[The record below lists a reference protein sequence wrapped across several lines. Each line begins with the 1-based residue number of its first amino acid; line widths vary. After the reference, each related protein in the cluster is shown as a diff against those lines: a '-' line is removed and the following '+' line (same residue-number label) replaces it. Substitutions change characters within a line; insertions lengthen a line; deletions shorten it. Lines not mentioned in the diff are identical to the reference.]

1 MGIYEEIKYLTAKE
15 HITLT
20 KISDILRERK
30 YDKLT
35 LSNLSRKIKNQ
46 TIKFEEVRE
55 IADILGYDIKFE
67 KRKQQYISFYLTI
80 KNDFKLLPAPSPTEV
95 TLYLSK

>member
-1 MGIYEEIKYLTAKE
+1 MGIYEEIKYLSAKE

-20 KISDILRERK
+20 QISKILRQRK

-67 KRKQQYISFYLTI
+67 KRH
-80 KNDFKLLPAPSPTEV
+80 
-95 TLYLSK
+95 

>member
-20 KISDILRERK
+20 KISDILRKRK

-67 KRKQQYISFYLTI
+67 KRK
-80 KNDFKLLPAPSPTEV
+80 
-95 TLYLSK
+95 